1 MMNQQDS
8 YNLSGVPSERTESA
22 YAADALRPARKKHF
36 EELTAAFDASVG
48 GVQFLASGNVPVFRR
63 FAGYARL
70 QQLSQDAMIRLM
82 VLTRTGEML
91 RKWIEFKGLDPEKA
105 KKFEEFVNAS
115 RLRST
120 LQKAVSLMGFFGG
133 SYIFIDTG
141 APTEK
146 LKDPLSFA
154 AESAEFKT
162 LRFRVIDPVFT
173 TPAAFNATKPLDA
186 DFYKP
191 QTFLVMGV
199 PVHRSR
205 LVRFVENEIDSDVL
219 KPSYNFLG
227 LPQAQL
233 LEDYVNDFRANREA
247 VNRMLKK
254 YSSSFLKANLK
265 SLLYGGVRG
274 ALSQVENRIKTFV
287 RWRNNDGVSII
298 DKETE
303 DFSQVNT
310 PITGLDA
317 LLSQSLQFCVA
328 VNRTNV
334 VKTLGLSPAGFN
346 TGDSDIKTHNDL
358 IGGLQEQVLR
368 EPLSILFRAINLHL
382 YGDAAPVDFTFK
394 PLNEQDERSVAETE
408 KIKID
413 GYTAMIDTGV
423 ISPEEARRAISQA
436 GPSALAS
443 ILSETTAPG
452 ADDPFSDLTGAGGKE
467 ADNGRT

>member
-1 MMNQQDS
+1 M
-8 YNLSGVPSERTESA
+8 
-22 YAADALRPARKKHF
+22 
-36 EELTAAFDASVG
+36 
-48 GVQFLASGNVPVFRR
+48 
-63 FAGYARL
+63 
-70 QQLSQDAMIRLM
+70 
-82 VLTRTGEML
+82 
-91 RKWIEFKGLDPEKA
+91 
-105 KKFEEFVNAS
+105 
-115 RLRST
+115 
-120 LQKAVSLMGFFGG
+120 
-133 SYIFIDTG
+133 
-141 APTEK
+141 
-146 LKDPLSFA
+146 
-154 AESAEFKT
+154 
-162 LRFRVIDPVFT
+162 
-173 TPAAFNATKPLDA
+173 
-186 DFYKP
+186 
-191 QTFLVMGV
+191 
-199 PVHRSR
+199 
-205 LVRFVENEIDSDVL
+205 
-219 KPSYNFLG
+219 
-227 LPQAQL
+227 
-233 LEDYVNDFRANREA
+233 
-247 VNRMLKK
+247 
-254 YSSSFLKANLK
+254 
-265 SLLYGGVRG
+265 
-274 ALSQVENRIKTFV
+274 
-287 RWRNNDGVSII
+287 
-298 DKETE
+298 
-303 DFSQVNT
+303 NT